1 MNASRSHALR
11 SLIAIAGVAGSL
23 ATAQIIL
30 SERVWRIDL
39 TQERSHVL
47 SDHALQILGALDYD
61 VAVTAFVRSDD
72 PRNREIEDLLRRARA
87 ASSRFRYQVL
97 DVNRNPA
104 VAWQYGVDAF
114 GAVVVESEGRR
125 KEFPNPD
132 EQTLMAAIVHVTRP
146 GRRRVYFLQ
155 GHGEHGIRDRNRRSG
170 YSYAQ
175 VALIKELYE
184 VEELRLGESQP
195 VPEDADALVIAGPRA
210 NLSASALRHVD
221 AYLRSGGGVLVL
233 LDPGQTSNVIEL
245 LGRYGVA
252 VSSELV
258 LDEENRL
265 FAGDYLTLLVPGRST
280 AHPIGAG
287 LKEPPL
293 MSQVR
298 PVTTAGTELT
308 EAGLDLLM
316 TSRSSWRTGDLS
328 VLGTGVGN
336 YRPEADAPGPV
347 SVGVSVLVRGRG
359 EEPGRLLVYG
369 DSDFATNFFLDYL
382 GNRDLF
388 LNSVNWLAEEDTL
401 VASRP
406 PVQLP
411 GVNQLFVSAR
421 QGRSVFWA
429 GTVIQPAAI
438 LLLGIIVYM
447 RRRITG

>member
-11 SLIAIAGVAGSL
+11 SLLAVAGVGGSL
-23 ATAQIIL
+23 AMAQMIL

-39 TQERSHVL
+39 TPEKSHVL
-47 SDHALQILGALDYD
+47 SDHARQILGALEHD
-61 VAVTAFVRSDD
+61 VSITAFVRADD
-72 PRNREIEDLLRRARA
+72 PRNRDIEDLLRRARA
-87 ASSRFRYQVL
+87 ASEHVRYQVL

-155 GHGEHGIRDRNRRSG
+155 GHGERGIRDRNRRNG

-175 VALIKELYE
+175 VALIHELYE
-184 VEELRLGESQP
+184 VDEVRLGESRP
-195 VPEDADALVIAGPRA
+195 VPEDADALVIAGPQQ

-233 LDPGQTSNVIEL
+233 LDPGQASNLIEL

-252 VSSELV
+252 VSDELV

-265 FAGDYLTLLVPGRST
+265 FAGDFLTLLVPGRST

-287 LKEPPL
+287 LQEPPL

-298 PVTTAGTELT
+298 PVTTAATELT
-308 EAGLDLLM
+308 EAGIELLM
-316 TSRSSWRTGDLS
+316 TSPSSWRTGDLS
-328 VLGTGVGN
+328 VLRTGVGH
-336 YRPEADAPGPV
+336 YRPEEDAEGPV

-359 EEPGRLLVYG
+359 DEPGRLLVYG
-369 DSDFATNFFLDYL
+369 DADFATNFFLEYL
-382 GNRDLF
+382 GNRDLL

-406 PVQLP
+406 PAKLP
-411 GVNQLFVSAR
+411 GVNQLFVSAS
-421 QGRSVFWA
+421 QGRTVFWI
-429 GTVIQPAAI
+429 GTVVQPAAI
-438 LLLGIIVYM
+438 LLLGIAVYT
-447 RRRITG
+447 RRRLTG